1 MVRLLKVKELEE
13 RKRFLLARSEMYRQT
28 LTLEVAN
35 IKFSAALMKRRLKSP
50 KSALLMLG
58 LAVPAVGYFMGR
70 RRSKAKA
77 AAAGPAGLLPKVMVG
92 LNLFSRFAPL
102 LKKFG
107 PGAKRQPGNR
117 QNARQFSR

>member
-35 IKFSAALMKRRLKSP
+35 IKFSAALMKRKLKSP
-50 KSALLMLG
+50 KSALIMLG
-58 LAVPAVGYFMGR
+58 LAVPAIGFFIGR
-70 RRSKAKA
+70 RRAKAKA
-77 AAAGPAGLLPKVMVG
+77 AAAGPAGLLPKMLVG
-92 LNLFSRFAPL
+92 LKLFSRFAPL

-107 PGAKRQPGNR
+107 PGGKRQPGER
-117 QNARQFSR
+117 QNLRQVS